1 MLSYYQS
8 MLRQILRQQWAIF
21 FPPLK
26 QKLINSIFTSYFCL
40 LYKIESGKVTSCYW
54 HCFISFV
61 KFFGCINNGLVVL
74 CWPKWFNCWKV
85 KHFKTHL
92 LIYKFQYWNNS
103 FRQRFNRALRSSYYK
118 SGFRGMSIKLK
129 SPVNVRKFFFFIH
142 YQFKSIYYK
151 YSVTRDKF
159 IISFIYWNILFICTT
174 VI

>member
-8 MLRQILRQQWAIF
+8 MLRQIFATAMSNF
-21 FPPLK
+21 FPTFKAEIDQLNFY
-26 QKLINSIFTSYFCL
+26 IIFCL

-74 CWPKWFNCWKV
+74 YWPKWFNCWKV
-85 KHFKTHL
+85 KHFKTYL

-129 SPVNVRKFFFFIH
+129 SPVNVRKFFFLHPLPI
-142 YQFKSIYYK
+142 
-151 YSVTRDKF
+151 
-159 IISFIYWNILFICTT
+159 
-174 VI
+174 

>member
-1 MLSYYQS
+1 MSNSRLFHNNVKPSLMPSFKKALSKVT
-8 MLRQILRQQWAIF
+8 LNVILLSVHVAPNFATQWAIF

-74 CWPKWFNCWKV
+74 YWPKWFNCWKV

-103 FRQRFNRALRSSYYK
+103 FRQRLTEHRGAAIINLALEEC
-118 SGFRGMSIKLK
+118 L
-129 SPVNVRKFFFFIH
+129 
-142 YQFKSIYYK
+142 
-151 YSVTRDKF
+151 
-159 IISFIYWNILFICTT
+159 
-174 VI
+174 